1 MNDLGAQ
8 NQTLIFFAGVHGVG
22 KTTACKQFWEPAGF
36 HCVTASSIIKA
47 AKGDVNISKRV
58 GDIDANQSLL
68 LEGVAA
74 LRSTQS
80 LLLIDGHFVVM
91 NRLGEPEK
99 IDICVFEQMNP
110 NVIVC
115 LRDDPAAILQRLRD
129 RDERLP
135 VFDVAA
141 LQDSETA
148 HAKWVAQQL
157 AVPFYCIRPD
167 ELPEVVKLLTR

>member
-1 MNDLGAQ
+1 MNDLGAP
-8 NQTLIFFAGVHGVG
+8 NRTLIFFAGVHGVG

-47 AKGDVNISKRV
+47 AKGDVNTSKRV
-58 GDIDANQSLL
+58 GDINANQNLL
-68 LEGVAA
+68 IDGVAA

-99 IDICVFEQMNP
+99 IDIGVFKQLNP

-115 LRDDPAAILQRLRD
+115 LKDDPSAILQRLRD

-141 LQDSETA
+141 LQDSEVT
-148 HAKWVAQQL
+148 HAEWVAQQL

-167 ELPEVVKLLTR
+167 ELAEVVKHLSK